1 MGVGDEVVH
10 FSRPAAR
17 ELRDQLSAALAER
30 RAFLRTVG
38 EHRADGS
45 YEVSRRHADSAGHS
59 KVFDSFADL
68 EHLYEGLPE
77 RFTAD
82 DVGRAGLTGGR
93 RHLLLYHFAEHPAF
107 DCELVS
113 RQPLTVEKAARSA
126 DDATEAIAD

>member
-1 MGVGDEVVH
+1 MRVGDESVQ

-30 RAFLRTVG
+30 RTFLRTVG

-59 KVFDSFADL
+59 KVFDRFT
-68 EHLYEGLPE
+68 EVERLYDQLPD
-77 RFTAD
+77 RFTAE

-93 RHLLLYHFAEHPAF
+93 RHVLLYHFAEHPAF

-113 RQPLTVEKAARSA
+113 RQPLTVEKATQAA
-126 DDATEAIAD
+126 DDATEAMAD

>member
-1 MGVGDEVVH
+1 MCVGDETVH
-10 FSRPAAR
+10 FSGPAAR
-17 ELRDQLSAALAER
+17 ELRDRLSAALAER

-59 KVFDSFADL
+59 KVFDRFGDL
-68 EHLYEGLPE
+68 VRLYEGLPQ

-113 RQPLTVEKAARSA
+113 RQPLTVEKAAR
-126 DDATEAIAD
+126 ATDESPEAIAD